1 MGLIKSYASDFIN
14 GVRDGQVLT
23 LHSITVLSFGTQY
36 DL

>member
-14 GVRDGQVLT
+14 GVHDGQVLT